1 MISRQP
7 EEMFGNSEQ
16 FGDPILVLDIF
27 FFLIGFLKIKKKESS
42 NGFDMR
48 AKVKYNDNAFIRLIF
63 KCHLCYFVYS
73 ILVLF
78 LSTNSQHLTKI
89 FMI

>member
-1 MISRQP
+1 
-7 EEMFGNSEQ
+7 
-16 FGDPILVLDIF
+16 
-27 FFLIGFLKIKKKESS
+27 
-42 NGFDMR
+42 MR
-48 AKVKYNDNAFIRLIF
+48 AKVKYNDNTFIRLIF